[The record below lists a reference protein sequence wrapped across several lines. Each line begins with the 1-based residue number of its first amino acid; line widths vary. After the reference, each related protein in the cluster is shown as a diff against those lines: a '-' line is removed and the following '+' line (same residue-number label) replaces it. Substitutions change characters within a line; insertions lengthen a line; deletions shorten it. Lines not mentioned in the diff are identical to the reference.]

1 MMEEIRMTKNQM
13 YFIGF
18 TFENQI
24 LPKPA
29 IVAYWANDLLASFI
43 RDILLDLLIYDIWKE
58 SMI

>member
-1 MMEEIRMTKNQM
+1 MDDISMTKNQM

-29 IVAYWANDLLASFI
+29 IVAYLANDLLASFI
-43 RDILLDLLIYDIWKE
+43 LDNLLDLLIYDI
-58 SMI
+58 